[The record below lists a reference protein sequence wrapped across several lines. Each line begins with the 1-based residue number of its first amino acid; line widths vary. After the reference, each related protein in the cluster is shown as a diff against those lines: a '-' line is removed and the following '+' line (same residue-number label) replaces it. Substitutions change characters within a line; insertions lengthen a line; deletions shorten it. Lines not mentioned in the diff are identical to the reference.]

1 QNRRPEYL
9 AAFWNLVNWKK
20 VNEHFEKASK

>member
-9 AAFWNLVNWKK
+9 AAFWNAVNWKK
-20 VNEHFEKASK
+20 VNERFENAGK